1 MAAVKTVVHRC
12 NKETEIEL
20 LKQDNAYIKTK
31 VEEIHRALI
40 GNGKPGLK
48 NDVEQ
53 LKYFMTHTE
62 PVLKEHTSIIKG
74 LNLKLAYYSGAI
86 TVIVFAIT
94 YIGNKWW

>member
-1 MAAVKTVVHRC
+1 MTVVKTLAR
-12 NKETEIEL
+12 KDIEIEL
-20 LKQDNAYIKTK
+20 LKQDNAYIKQK
-31 VEEIHRALI
+31 LEEIHKSI
-40 GNGKPGLK
+40 VGNNGNPGLK

-74 LNLKLAYYSGAI
+74 LNVKLAYYSGAI
-86 TVIVFAIT
+86 TVIVFLIT